1 MLKIDFSI
9 FPSKLVI
16 SEIYA
21 FIYTLLEQMEKNVP
35 LVKTIPAANI
45 NISSER
51 GKNQTLKHK
60 LKSPA
65 SWVTNFLQN
74 YY

>member
-9 FPSKLVI
+9 FPFQLVI

-21 FIYTLLEQMEKNVP
+21 FIYTLLEQMEKKFP

-45 NISSER
+45 IMSSER
-51 GKNQTLKHK
+51 EKTD
-60 LKSPA
+60 
-65 SWVTNFLQN
+65 F
-74 YY
+74 